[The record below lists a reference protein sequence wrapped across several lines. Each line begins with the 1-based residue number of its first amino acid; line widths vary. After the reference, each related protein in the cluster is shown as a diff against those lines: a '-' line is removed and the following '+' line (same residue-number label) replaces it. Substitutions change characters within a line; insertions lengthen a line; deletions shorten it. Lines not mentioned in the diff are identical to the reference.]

1 MSFLLWS
8 GQAVGHR
15 RAAVGALVGVACAAG
30 AVTLF
35 PDHPFDRPKTLAAAV
50 LLSVAAVAAMV
61 WAAAMAHVGVQISMY
76 NVRIRHG
83 LLPMPPITVP
93 LRMVNSL
100 RAVDVR
106 PSLAQRWG
114 WTWIPGRGRAVI
126 VRPGPA
132 LLFDFAG
139 REFTVSVDDPEVAEA
154 ALNRMRS
161 SAR

>member
-8 GQAVGHR
+8 GQAIGHR
-15 RAAVGALVGVACAAG
+15 RAGVGALVAVACAAA

-35 PDHPFDRPKTLAAAV
+35 PEHPFDRPKTLAAAA
-50 LLSVAAVAAMV
+50 LLFVAALAALV
-61 WAAAMAHVGVQISMY
+61 WAAAMAHVSVQISMY

-83 LLPMPPITVP
+83 LLPMPPIQVP

-100 RAVDVR
+100 RAVDVQ
-106 PSLAQRWG
+106 SSIAQRWG

-126 VRPGPA
+126 VRSGPA

-139 REFTVSVDDPEVAEA
+139 RQFTISVDDPDEAEA

>member
-8 GQAVGHR
+8 GQAIGHR
-15 RAAVGALVGVACAAG
+15 RAGAGFVAGVACAAA
-30 AVTLF
+30 AVTVF
-35 PDHPFDRPKTLAAAV
+35 PVHPLGEPKALAASALLAAAA
-50 LLSVAAVAAMV
+50 LAALI

-93 LRMVNSL
+93 LRMVTSM

-106 PSLAQRWG
+106 SSLAQRWG
-114 WTWIPGRGRAVI
+114 WTWVPGGGRTII
-126 VRPGPA
+126 VRSGPA

-139 REFTVSVDDPEVAEA
+139 RHFTVSVDDPDAAEA

>member
-8 GQAVGHR
+8 GQAIGHR
-15 RAAVGALVGVACAAG
+15 RAGVGLVVGVACAAA

-35 PDHPFDRPKTLAAAV
+35 PEHPLDRPNALAAAA
-50 LLSVAAVAAMV
+50 LLGVAGLAALV

-93 LRMVNSL
+93 LRMVSSM
-100 RAVDVR
+100 RAVDVQ
-106 PSLAQRWG
+106 SNLAQRWG
-114 WTWIPGRGRAVI
+114 WTWVPGRGRAVI
-126 VRPGPA
+126 VRSGPA

-139 REFTVSVDDPEVAEA
+139 RQFTVSVDDPDEAEA

-161 SAR
+161 SVR